1 MITMEIKGIDV
12 SKYQKAGKVNFNELK
27 KLGYEFVI
35 VRAGYGKV
43 LTQKDTAFESHY
55 KAAKEAGLHVG
66 AYHYS
71 YAVNVSEA
79 EQEADCFLKWIEDK
93 ELDYPVAFDME
104 DECQKSLTNAQRT
117 DIALAFMEKVKAA
130 GYYVMIYSSAYWLG
144 SKFELPRLEHFD
156 KWVAAYVG
164 EEKNI
169 KKYYDGKYGIWQYSS
184 SIVLP
189 TVYTSRLDH
198 NYAYKDYAKIIR
210 NAGLNRLVPDVIDLS
225 AFEKGE

>member
-1 MITMEIKGIDV
+1 MEIKGIDV

-130 GYYVMIYSSAYWLG
+130 GYYVMIYSSASWLG
-144 SKFELPRLEHFD
+144 SKLDMDRLED
-156 KWVAAYVG
+156 YDVWCAAYVDS
-164 EEKNI
+164 EANI
-169 KKYYDGKYGIWQYSS
+169 KKYYDGEYGIWQYSS
-184 SIVLP
+184 SVILP
-189 TVYTSRLDH
+189 NVYTSRLDQDI
-198 NYAYKDYAKIIR
+198 AYKDYAKIIR
-210 NAGLNRLVPDVIDLS
+210 EAGLNVPQVIDLS

>member
-1 MITMEIKGIDV
+1 MEIKGIDV
-12 SKYQKAGKVNFNELK
+12 SKYQKAGKVNFKELK

-35 VRAGYGKV
+35 IRAGYGMEMN
-43 LTQKDTAFESHY
+43 QKDSAFESHY

-169 KKYYDGKYGIWQYSS
+169 KKYYDGEYGIWQYSS

-189 TVYTSRLDH
+189 TVYSSRLDQDI
-198 NYAYKDYAKIIR
+198 AYKDYAKIIR
-210 NAGLNRLVPDVIDLS
+210 EAGLNVPQVIDLS

>member
-1 MITMEIKGIDV
+1 MTIKGIDV
-12 SKYQKAGKVNFNELK
+12 SRHQKAGKVNFEELK

-35 VRAGYGKV
+35 IRAGYGMEMN
-43 LTQKDTAFESHY
+43 QKDSAFESHY

-130 GYYVMIYSSAYWLG
+130 GYYTMLYSSAYWLG

-169 KKYYDGKYGIWQYSS
+169 KKYYDGEYGIWQYSS

-189 TVYTSRLDH
+189 TVYSSRLDQDI
-198 NYAYKDYAKIIR
+198 AYKDYAKIIR
-210 NAGLNRLVPDVIDLS
+210 EAGLNVPQVIDLS

>member
-1 MITMEIKGIDV
+1 MTIKGIDV
-12 SKYQKAGKVNFNELK
+12 SRHQKAGKVNFEELK

-35 VRAGYGKV
+35 IRAGYGKA
-43 LTQKDTAFESHY
+43 LSQKDSAFESHY
-55 KAAKEAGLHVG
+55 AAAKAAGLHVG

-71 YAVNVSEA
+71 YAVNIAEA
-79 EQEADCFLKWIEDK
+79 KQEADCFLEWIKDK

-130 GYYVMIYSSAYWLG
+130 GYYVMIYSSASWLG
-144 SKFELPRLEHFD
+144 SKLDMDRLED
-156 KWVAAYVG
+156 YDVWCAAYVDS
-164 EEKNI
+164 EANI
-169 KKYYDGKYGIWQYSS
+169 KKYYDGEYGIWQYSS

-189 TVYTSRLDH
+189 TVYSSRLDQDI
-198 NYAYKDYAKIIR
+198 AYKDYAKIIR
-210 NAGLNRLVPDVIDLS
+210 EAGLNVPQVIDLS

>member
-1 MITMEIKGIDV
+1 MEIKGIDV

-35 VRAGYGKV
+35 IRAGYGKV

-71 YAVNVSEA
+71 YAVSEDDA
-79 EQEADCFLKWIEDK
+79 KKEADCFLKWIEDK

-104 DECQKSLTNAQRT
+104 DKCQKSLTNAQRT

-130 GYYVMIYSSAYWLG
+130 GYYVMIYSSASWLG
-144 SKFELPRLEHFD
+144 SKLDMDRLKD
-156 KWVAAYVG
+156 YDVWCAAYVG
-164 EEKNI
+164 SEANI
-169 KKYYDGKYGIWQYSS
+169 KKYYDGEYGIWQYSS

-189 TVYTSRLDH
+189 TVYSSRLDQDI
-198 NYAYKDYAKIIR
+198 AYKDYAKIIR
-210 NAGLNRLVPDVIDLS
+210 EAGLNVPQVIDLS

>member
-1 MITMEIKGIDV
+1 MEIKGIDV

-35 VRAGYGKV
+35 IRAGYGMEMN
-43 LTQKDTAFESHY
+43 QKDSAFESHY

-130 GYYVMIYSSAYWLG
+130 GYYVMIYSSASWLG
-144 SKFELPRLEHFD
+144 SKLDMDRLKD
-156 KWVAAYVG
+156 YDVWCAAYVG
-164 EEKNI
+164 SEANI
-169 KKYYDGKYGIWQYSS
+169 KKYYDGEYGIWQYSS

-189 TVYTSRLDH
+189 TVYSSRLDQDI
-198 NYAYKDYAKIIR
+198 AYKDYAKIIR
-210 NAGLNRLVPDVIDLS
+210 EAGLNVPQVIDLS